1 MLTRLNDRAYTTLAT
16 ANARLMAKQ
25 TTHNANP
32 NPTTRADNNIINTC
46 SLKGLEAEDG
56 AVLETSEKE
65 MGHTEVYPQSIQH
78 NIQGRF
84 VAVCGDGEYIIYTA
98 QRLRNKS
105 FGSALDFVWS
115 STGKT
120 DYATRE
126 VRTCRP
132 SAPAASSR
140 CSPRLTFARLLC
152 HVCPLCEQ
160 STSRVKV
167 FKNFAEHRSF
177 RPPFAAEGIFGGAL
191 LGVRSSDQV
200 TFYDWDSGTVVRRID
215 ECPQVT

>member
-1 MLTRLNDRAYTTLAT
+1 MLTRLHDRAYTTLTT

-25 TTHNANP
+25 TTHNANVNP

-132 SAPAASSR
+132 PPLPLHVSHLASHLLVCFATSAPCVSSPPHASR
-140 CSPRLTFARLLC
+140 CSRTLP
-152 HVCPLCEQ
+152 
-160 STSRVKV
+160 ST
-167 FKNFAEHRSF
+167 A
-177 RPPFAAEGIFGGAL
+177 PFAHPL
-191 LGVRSSDQV
+191 
-200 TFYDWDSGTVVRRID
+200 
-215 ECPQVT
+215 PQRASLVAHC